1 MNGTLPRRINI
12 SLTLRA
18 VTQYRVI
25 FRNPLEPLN
34 GREREPS
41 GPGPLQ
47 GARPDVS
54 KSIISFGVLS
64 HVRLLGISLHV
75 KLPVISLFIL
85 HTTYFALVHL

>member
-12 SLTLRA
+12 SLALRA

-34 GREREPS
+34 GWEREPS

-54 KSIISFGVLS
+54 KSIISFVLS
-64 HVRLLGISLHV
+64 HVRLLGIPLHV

-85 HTTYFALVHL
+85 YTTYFALAHL